1 MTFKKEYYQHL
12 HPHPLFYRSV
22 MHFQYMSISRGGN
35 SIIERLTRAGIDP
48 SEYID
53 WYSLRNWGRI
63 RPPKQQ
69 QQQEEQLTET
79 DAEPTKL
86 DEEDTTSSGIKL
98 TDNNDADA
106 DNEIDTQDLAGGD
119 DEEYDDPEQYVTELL
134 YIHDKI
140 MIVDD
145 KIALIG
151 SGNVQNMF
159 VSHTMSLLMYLL
171 CICS

>member
-1 MTFKKEYYQHL
+1 
-12 HPHPLFYRSV
+12 

-69 QQQEEQLTET
+69 KEQSTGT
-79 DAEPTKL
+79 DADETRL
-86 DEEDTTSSGIKL
+86 DDGLDDGTSSGIKL
-98 TDNNDADA
+98 TDNSDADA
-106 DNEIDTQDLAGGD
+106 DNEVDTQDLAGGD
-119 DEEYDDPEQYVTELL
+119 DEEYDDPDQYVTELL

-145 KIALIG
+145 RITLIG
-151 SGNVQNMF
+151 SGNVENVCVHF
-159 VSHTMSLLMYLL
+159 SGRLSANVTLMNL
-171 CICS
+171 